1 MKKFLQL
8 LKKNKLID
16 LLLKRRQLI
25 RRIFKKWWFDYPLRR
40 RLLAAYLAD
49 YNKN

>member
-1 MKKFLQL
+1 MKKL
-8 LKKNKLID
+8 LNY
-16 LLLKRRQLI
+16 LLKR
-25 RRIFKKWWFDYPLRR
+25 KWWFGYPLKR